1 MFRRLG
7 ALEKLFLFA
16 RSSPPPPVRMRWHSF
31 SASWTSGRG
40 QAENSLLLNLS
51 SVRPELRVG
60 PPGIRPSGVPSMR
73 VCRSVPRLA
82 SCATARPAVAAKA
95 FSCNQF
101 KISSYKWFRANSR
114 AISTSGIKGF
124 KSTEMNTCR
133 KMCRGNGCLSVFSL
147 EHAPHLNAVITR
159 SPRRRGPLHASPLRM
174 KGWWRPRDLLLCG
187 MAQITTW
194 QQLWPKSRKIS
205 TSKIKDFKAPEMNTC
220 TKIWVG
226 V

>member
-16 RSSPPPPVRMRWHSF
+16 RSSPPPPPVRMRWHSF

-133 KMCRGNGCLSVFSL
+133 KMGGGHGCLSVFSL
-147 EHAPHLNAVITR
+147 EHAPHLNAVVTSEQLLAQTKTRGGMRAGICFSAAWLKSLRGSSPAR
-159 SPRRRGPLHASPLRM
+159 SPAKSAL
-174 KGWWRPRDLLLCG
+174 
-187 MAQITTW
+187 
-194 QQLWPKSRKIS
+194 PK
-205 TSKIKDFKAPEMNTC
+205 
-220 TKIWVG
+220 
-226 V
+226 